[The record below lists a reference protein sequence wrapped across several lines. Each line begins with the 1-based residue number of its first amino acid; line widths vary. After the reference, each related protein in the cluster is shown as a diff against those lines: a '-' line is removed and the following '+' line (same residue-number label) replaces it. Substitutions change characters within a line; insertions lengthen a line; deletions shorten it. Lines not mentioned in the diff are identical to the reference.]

1 MIVTPGGAALRTF
14 ECSDLMFSNLY
25 VQIGLYAQLHNFSV
39 SDASKATPY
48 GTPRDFKAL
57 IANVATSNSTALQKM
72 NGLLTFQ
79 DGNGNQLCN
88 ATLVN
93 NSTLSGRQVGSPH
106 TYVSRK
112 TTSPLAKHTH
122 YVEASRKLASTVL
135 HSLNSARV
143 GLTQMLVALFGCKEE
158 ANPRLSHTPAALHA
172 CFQCPCSGA

>member
-1 MIVTPGGAALRTF
+1 MIVTPDGAAPRTF

-57 IANVATSNSTALQKM
+57 IANIATSNSTALQKM

-106 TYVSRK
+106 TCFQK
-112 TTSPLAKHTH
+112 DN
-122 YVEASRKLASTVL
+122 LASCKA
-135 HSLNSARV
+135 HSLCRGFKEAGQHCTAQPQFRAGEAHSDACSAIW
-143 GLTQMLVALFGCKEE
+143 M
-158 ANPRLSHTPAALHA
+158 
-172 CFQCPCSGA
+172 